1 MWHKTICLHIAECL
15 LDNQQPL
22 SQRIAVL
29 QTFQSQYTCVVRS
42 LLVGQSVFFLQSQ
55 VLETLVIGFDWVEVL
70 NIFVEGL
77 ALGQQ
82 TVVVD
87 LPDTEQMVHADGL
100 LNGVESD
107 SLGGLAAQ

>member
-1 MWHKTICLHIAECL
+1 M
-15 LDNQQPL
+15 
-22 SQRIAVL
+22 
-29 QTFQSQYTCVVRS
+29 
-42 LLVGQSVFFLQSQ
+42 
-55 VLETLVIGFDWVEVL
+55 L